1 MKVKICGITNG
12 EDAEEAVGLGAWAI
26 GMIHYADSP
35 RYCEPSDAAE
45 IGASFRRQCEIVGVF
60 VNPTLDEVTDAAE
73 NHSLSMIQLSG
84 EEGTQF
90 CTEVQRRTGLKVIK
104 ASHVARAAELHAA
117 EVYRTDYHLF
127 DKGGDGT
134 WGGTGTTFDWNLLK
148 DHHSGV
154 PSILAGGLNPDNV
167 TEAIAVTRPD
177 AVDVASGVESEP
189 GYKDHFAM
197 ARFFEAA
204 RYTPVAAE

>member
-104 ASHVARAAELHAA
+104 AIHVASAAEIHAA

-134 WGGTGTTFDWNLLK
+134 WGGTGT
-148 DHHSGV
+148 
-154 PSILAGGLNPDNV
+154 
-167 TEAIAVTRPD
+167 
-177 AVDVASGVESEP
+177 
-189 GYKDHFAM
+189 
-197 ARFFEAA
+197 AR
-204 RYTPVAAE
+204 

>member
-73 NHSLSMIQLSG
+73 NHSLSMIQLRSP
-84 EEGTQF
+84 
-90 CTEVQRRTGLKVIK
+90 L
-104 ASHVARAAELHAA
+104 
-117 EVYRTDYHLF
+117 
-127 DKGGDGT
+127 
-134 WGGTGTTFDWNLLK
+134 
-148 DHHSGV
+148 
-154 PSILAGGLNPDNV
+154 
-167 TEAIAVTRPD
+167 
-177 AVDVASGVESEP
+177 
-189 GYKDHFAM
+189 
-197 ARFFEAA
+197 
-204 RYTPVAAE
+204 